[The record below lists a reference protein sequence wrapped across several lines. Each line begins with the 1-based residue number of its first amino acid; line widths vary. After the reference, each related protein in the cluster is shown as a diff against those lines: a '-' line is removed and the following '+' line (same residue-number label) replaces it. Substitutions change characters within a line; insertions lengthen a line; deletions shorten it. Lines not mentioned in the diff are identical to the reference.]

1 MEFLDLPGPFRQ
13 AGDNPRLLPDIIGQ
27 PNGENAPCHFNPGGH
42 IVITIVIA
50 RFRREPGINQVMQSF
65 CVALVFT
72 PGKQTD
78 NYGFA
83 AWVKE
88 REASLAAV
96 LGDGTHFGEW
106 WGQGIQRRYG
116 LTEKR
121 LSLFNVK
128 KWGWLDDSAERAFRV
143 GPDLSQLHVVPVLW
157 RGDFDITMIEAAL
170 ADLKQHGS
178 KAAPGFMD
186 PEGVVVFHSASSTLF
201 KKTLKNDEHKGENA

>member
-1 MEFLDLPGPFRQ
+1 MTEDRELVEIPAFREFGKI
-13 AGDNPRLLPDIIGQ
+13 PRLSREVVVTEKLDGT
-27 PNGENAPCHFNPGGH
+27 NA
-42 IVITIVIA
+42 VVY
-50 RFRREPGINQVMQSF
+50 VDQSRG
-65 CVALVFT
+65 LVLAGCRTRWIT